1 MRVLLLIALRNLTG
15 ARRRT
20 ALLSTAIGLVT
31 MLLVL
36 LLSLSS
42 GIEDNLVDAATTMS
56 GGHVNVGGFYKA
68 SAGAAAPVITDVPRI
83 REIVAANTPGLD
95 YVVDR
100 NRGWGKL
107 VSPTGAI
114 QVGISG
120 IDVAEEERFFD
131 HLQVV
136 SGDPKQLALP
146 QSALL
151 FENQA
156 ERLEIGVG
164 DVLTIQTETL
174 GGRTNT
180 IDVTVVAIAQD
191 VGLLSSFSIFT
202 PKSTVYELYRLPED
216 SSGAVWVYLHDI
228 DDAEAAMKHLRGV
241 FAAEGYAVMDHVSA
255 PFWMKFETVMGE
267 DWTGQKL
274 DLTTWRDEV
283 SMLTWVITAF
293 DTVTWFLVAIL
304 VAIIAVGIMN
314 TMWNA
319 VRERTREVGTMRA
332 IGMRRGRVAVLFLLE
347 ALLLGLFATTAGA
360 LLGSVVAIALDAA
373 DLIVPVD
380 AVAAI
385 LLSDRLNLSV
395 HLGDVLSAVAVLTAL
410 TGLSALWPAIRASR
424 LQPITALGHAD

>member
-1 MRVLLLIALRNLTG
+1 MRVLLLIAFRNLLG

-20 ALLSTAIGLVT
+20 GLLSTAIGLVT

-68 SAGAAAPVITDVPRI
+68 SAGSAAPVITEVPRI

-120 IDVAEEERFFD
+120 LDIAEEARFVD
-131 HLQVV
+131 HLQVT
-136 SGDPKQLALP
+136 SGDARRLAEP
-146 QSALL
+146 TSVLL

-156 ERLEIGVG
+156 ERLEVGVG

-174 GGRTNT
+174 GGNTNT
-180 IDVTVVAIAQD
+180 IDVTIVAIAKD
-191 VGLLSSFSIFT
+191 VGLLSSFSVFT
-202 PKSTVYELYRLPED
+202 PKATIYELYRLPAD
-216 SSGAVWVYLHDI
+216 SSGAVWVYLEDI
-228 DDAEAAMKHLRGV
+228 GDADAAMRHLREV
-241 FAAEGYAVMDHVSA
+241 FAAEGYEVMDHVPA
-255 PFWMKFETVMGE
+255 PFWMKFEGVQGE
-267 DWTGQKL
+267 DWTGQKI
-274 DLTTWRDEV
+274 DITTWRDEV

-332 IGMRRGRVAVLFLLE
+332 IGMRRGRVAALFLVE
-347 ALLLGLFATTAGA
+347 AVLLGLFATLSGA

-373 DLIVPVD
+373 EIVVPVE
-380 AVAAI
+380 AMAAI
-385 LLSDRLNLSV
+385 LLSDQLNLSV
-395 HLGDVLSAVAVLTAL
+395 HAFDVLSAVVVL
-410 TGLSALWPAIRASR
+410 TGLTAISALWPAIRASR
-424 LQPITALGHAD
+424 LQPVTAIGHTE